1 MSLFFSMFSIS
12 LYILVSGFSESE
24 GLRLW
29 DWEFQVGFGI
39 HERCWR
45 ERDTEINE
53 KYVLLVSKI
62 TSESWDGLVWWI
74 LHRESFCFFKKLIR
88 GEDGQCL
95 K

>member
-1 MSLFFSMFSIS
+1 
-12 LYILVSGFSESE
+12 LYILVSGYSESE
-24 GLRLW
+24 GVWLW

-39 HERCWR
+39 HELCWR
-45 ERDTEINE
+45 ERHGDNE

-74 LHRESFCFFKKLIR
+74 LHRKCFCFFKKLIR
-88 GEDGQCL
+88 GEDGQFL